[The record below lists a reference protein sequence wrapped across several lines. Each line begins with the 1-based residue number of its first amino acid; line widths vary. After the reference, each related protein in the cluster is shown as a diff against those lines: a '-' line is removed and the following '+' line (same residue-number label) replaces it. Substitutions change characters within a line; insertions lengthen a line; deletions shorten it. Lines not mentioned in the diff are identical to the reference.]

1 MSFSDLPVSERPLL
15 LVLRPLDYWGIVT
28 AELKQVASYVRF
40 MMVERTIRS
49 DHWET
54 EENGDEGLRNL
65 TRLCEEL
72 LPSVLYQ
79 HRANRQ
85 LFKHEKDFWNTD
97 DTFVK
102 RHIKRVADILLTKA
116 IRQAVV
122 LDIPILYAPTEK
134 SSLNMEGR
142 LLLDDVTKVTPF
154 MAFTRHDEGV
164 DYQLHL
170 RVDDELMD
178 CLADHQLIVL
188 TYEPA
193 LFVLD
198 GRILHLEEGFNAKL
212 LIPFIHKAVVR
223 IPKKMESDYFRRFI
237 LKNVAKAEVSA
248 VGFDIEDICL
258 APQPRLVRELTIN
271 GKHILTL
278 RFKYGNVEYT
288 CYSKSPGEVTLQDTD
303 GDIRFIRQLRDFDQ
317 EHVYQEQLRGMA
329 DRLSGQGSITFD
341 SLTELI
347 GWLKECG
354 EPLRAQGFD
363 IVQPS
368 DEVYYIGP
376 LSVKQSDSWQ
386 GDWLQTDVTIS
397 LDNGR
402 LQVPFC
408 DLRTSILNGEQ
419 TYMLPTGELLL
430 IPKEWLERYDQLLLL
445 GKKNGKGFL
454 RHKSQLQSSA
464 DAKSTSATPAT
475 CASSLSV
482 APPENLKATLRPYQQ
497 VGYEW
502 LWRNFEAHT
511 GCCLADEMGLG
522 KTVQTISMLLK
533 YKEASRQ
540 TVQKT
545 KPRQGFLFTD
555 EEMSGRETATADNR
569 VTGVPYAT
577 SLVIA
582 PASVVHNWRKELQRF
597 APSLLVCDYTGTA
610 AQRQKKRSALMRWDV
625 VVTTYQTLVKD
636 IDHFAPLQFGIVVYD
651 ESQNFKNS
659 LSQVHKSVKCLTSYY
674 QLALSGTPVENNLT
688 ELWSLMNV
696 INPHLLGESRHF
708 HEYFVKPIT
717 SELESK
723 RIEVLKQLIAPYFLK
738 RTKEEVLSDLPER
751 QDEVVVCP
759 MTDEQVSLYA
769 TELSKARNEWLT
781 EDQSTRSIS
790 VLAAIHRLRQIANG
804 EGKMGVV
811 FEQLENLRST
821 QHKVLIFSEYVS
833 LLETVADEMDRRGWT
848 YDMLTGGTQQRER
861 VITHFQQDSECQFF
875 LISLKAGGVGI
886 NLTVADYVFILDPW
900 WNISAEEQAIAR
912 SHRIGQHHPVFVYR
926 FVSADTLEEQ
936 ILTLQ
941 ERKQNLI
948 DSVMPFILR
957 Q

>member
-1 MSFSDLPVSERPLL
+1 MNFSDSPVSERPLL
-15 LVLRPLDYWGIVT
+15 MVLRPLEYWGIVT
-28 AELKQVASYVRF
+28 AELKQVSSYGRF

-49 DHWET
+49 DQWKDDDAD
-54 EENGDEGLRNL
+54 DEGLRTL
-65 TRLCEEL
+65 AGLCEKL
-72 LPSVLYQ
+72 LPSQLYQ
-79 HRANRQ
+79 HKANRQ

-102 RHIKRVADILLTKA
+102 QYIKRVADQLLTKA

-122 LDIPILYAPTEK
+122 LDIPMLYASTDK
-134 SSLNMEGR
+134 SPLNIEDR
-142 LLLDDVTKVTPF
+142 LFIDDDTKVTPF
-154 MAFTRHDEGV
+154 MNFTRHDEGV
-164 DYQLHL
+164 DYQLQL
-170 RVDDELMD
+170 RIGGELTKR
-178 CLADHQLIVL
+178 LADHKLIIL

-198 GRILHLEEGFNAKL
+198 GRILHLEEGFSAKL
-212 LIPFIHKAVVR
+212 LIPFIKKTVVH

-237 LKNVAKAEVSA
+237 LKNVAKAEISTT
-248 VGFDIEDICL
+248 GFDIEDIRV
-258 APQPRLVRELTIN
+258 APLPRLVRESTFN

-278 RFKYGNVEYT
+278 RFKYGNAEYA
-288 CYSKSPGEVTLQDTD
+288 CNNKIPGQVTLQDTNSEV
-303 GDIRFIRQLRDFDQ
+303 RFSRQLRDFDQ
-317 EHVYQEQLRGMA
+317 ELVYKRQLQEMA
-329 DRLSGQGSITFD
+329 DGMSWQGCITFD
-341 SLTELI
+341 SLSELI
-347 GWLKECG
+347 AWLKTSG
-354 EPLRAQGFD
+354 EALRSQGFD
-363 IVQPS
+363 IIQPS

-376 LSVKQSDSWQ
+376 LSVEQSDSWH

-402 LQVPFC
+402 LLVPFS
-408 DLRTSILNGEQ
+408 DLRISILNGEQ
-419 TYMLPTGELLL
+419 EYMLPTGERLL

-445 GKKNGKGFL
+445 GKKSGKGFL
-454 RHKSQLQSSA
+454 RHKSQLQPSA
-464 DAKSTSATPAT
+464 DAKTPSATPAA
-475 CASSLSV
+475 CPSSLPI
-482 APPENLKATLRPYQQ
+482 APPKGLKATLRPYQQ

-502 LWRNFEAHT
+502 LWRNFEART

-522 KTVQTISMLLK
+522 KTVQTISMLLR
-533 YKEASRQ
+533 YKEMSRKSVRRTIPQ
-540 TVQKT
+540 
-545 KPRQGFLFTD
+545 QGFLFSD
-555 EEMSGRETATADNR
+555 EEMSGVSTAAADQAA
-569 VTGVPYAT
+569 TTVPYAT
-577 SLVIA
+577 SLVVA
-582 PASVVHNWRKELQRF
+582 PASVVHNWRNELQRF
-597 APSLLVCDYTGTA
+597 APSLLVCDYTGSA
-610 AQRQKKRSALMRWDV
+610 VQRQKKRSALMRWDI

-636 IDHFAPLQFGIVVYD
+636 IDHFAPLQLGIVVFD

-659 LSQVHKSVKCLTSYY
+659 SSLVHQSVKCLNAYY
-674 QLALSGTPVENNLT
+674 QIALSGTPVENNLS

-708 HEYFVKPIT
+708 HEHFVKSIT
-717 SELESK
+717 SELKSK
-723 RIEVLKQLIAPYFLK
+723 RTEVLRQLIAPYFLK
-738 RTKEEVLSDLPER
+738 RTKEEVLPDLPER

-759 MTDEQVSLYA
+759 MTDEQVSQYA

-833 LLETVADEMDRRGWT
+833 LLERVADEMDHRGWT
-848 YDMLTGGTQQRER
+848 YDMLTGETQQRER
-861 VITHFQQDSECQFF
+861 VITHFQQDSESRFF

-900 WNISAEEQAIAR
+900 WNLSAEEQAIAR

-936 ILTLQ
+936 ILGLQ
-941 ERKQNLI
+941 ERKQTLI